1 MNEAR
6 NEFLNELRY
15 NKSET
20 SQKEVVEEAI
30 RKQLFSKLLELHLK
44 NGESANFN
52 EIVEQIANNLGLQK
66 NKIKVAQYVIKV
78 LQSGNYQFDI
88 DDNGNIR
95 ASYSRLYQLQEQSTE
110 KIYKTLEKQ
119 SLEK

>member
-6 NEFLNELRY
+6 NEFLNGLRY

-66 NKIKVAQYVIKV
+66 NKIKVAQYVTKL

-110 KIYKTLEKQ
+110 KIYKALEM
-119 SLEK
+119 